1 MAKLTSVEQKLW
13 LGFAVPLVIL
23 VAVLIAT
30 IIYFE
35 LTLLGAITLLL
46 ALLVPSL
53 LSLWYSY
60 NKVMSVLDNLAVQLD
75 SISNE
80 ELTVWQLSSYQG
92 GRVAALKAEI
102 QLVVERLQQKRQE
115 YGQNEAF
122 VFNFISE
129 LTLPVLVLD
138 GHQQV
143 YFANRAMADI
153 YPNMTLDGIPASKL
167 ALNQVDEQWQLQ
179 QHSSRYKIASHPLY
193 RGQRVYQLLVFVS
206 VEQAL
211 RDNEKQVWQ
220 KLLSVLN
227 HEVRNSLTPVSS
239 MAQSLQQDRDVIPLA
254 TQQTMLG
261 VIESRAAHL
270 QQFVANY
277 AQIAQLPAVEKQT
290 IAVEVLANRWQAL
303 FPEVQI
309 DVLSSGVLY
318 CDEPQLT
325 QAMIN
330 LVNNALQANQLASK
344 QGITLT
350 IEKRQQ
356 WQLCLQDNGGGI
368 DNLDNLFVPFYSTKP
383 NGSGIGLVLSREII
397 RNQQGELYLSNLADN
412 QGAKALIT
420 LPLC

>member
-13 LGFAVPLVIL
+13 LGFAVPLVT
-23 VAVLIAT
+23 VAALLIAT

-167 ALNQVDEQWQLQ
+167 ALNQVDSQWQLQ

-239 MAQSLQQDRDVIPLA
+239 MAQSLQQDRDAIPLA

-325 QAMIN
+325 QVMIN

-356 WQLCLQDNGGGI
+356 WQLCYKI
-368 DNLDNLFVPFYSTKP
+368 MAV
-383 NGSGIGLVLSREII
+383 
-397 RNQQGELYLSNLADN
+397 
-412 QGAKALIT
+412 ALII
-420 LPLC
+420 